1 MSILSG
7 SIGMAIATSAN
18 YRTTYSAKK
27 SLPLAFKTAYRA
39 GVAMGF
45 ALVSLGLLVLLI
57 LILAYKSLLDLEDS
71 SEDKEYFGPLFEAIA
86 GYGLGG
92 SFVALFGRVGGG
104 IYTKAADV
112 GADLVGKVESG
123 LPEDSPK
130 NPATIADN
138 VGDNVGDV
146 AGMSADLF
154 GSFAESTCA
163 ALVLSSTSLIGLGD
177 TCEYHISNLMFP
189 ISLMAFGLFLCIF
202 VSMLST
208 DYMSVENLDQ
218 V

>member
-1 MSILSG
+1 MMFLVICFLTKERIYTGLAFAVGAIISIICG
-7 SIGMAIATSAN
+7 SVGMIIATEAN
-18 YRTTYSAKK
+18 YRTAYCART
-27 SLPLAFKTAYRA
+27 SLFDAFRTAYRA
-39 GVAMGF
+39 GCAMGF
-45 ALVSLGLLVLLI
+45 ALVSLGLLVLMI
-57 LILAYKSLLDLEDS
+57 MIIIFKNAKDVTETS
-71 SEDKEYFGPLFEAIA
+71 DKHDEYGPLFEAIA

-112 GADLVGKVESG
+112 GADLVGKYESG

-163 ALVLSSTSLIGLGD
+163 ALVISSTTLK
-177 TCEYHISNLMFP
+177 
-189 ISLMAFGLFLCIF
+189 AFG
-202 VSMLST
+202 SS
-208 DYMSVENLDQ
+208 
-218 V
+218 